1 MMWLQ
6 RCLSRGSWRS
16 REMTTRSCS
25 LGGHWKVVIKLGVIT
40 ITNKR
45 GPGQRLGNIPK
56 EEKASI
62 ERCEYASWDS

>member
-1 MMWLQ
+1 M
-6 RCLSRGSWRS
+6 
-16 REMTTRSCS
+16 
-25 LGGHWKVVIKLGVIT
+25 VIKLGVIT

-62 ERCEYASWDS
+62 EWCEYASWDSQRSVFKGEVASLLGKPWGAGIR